1 MKDSKDILP
10 DTLYITMKVID
21 RARVNEP
28 DFYAQFEDDL
38 DHLNGSLRDLLDKLD
53 AANAIE
59 KKRIGYN

>member
-28 DFYAQFEDDL
+28 EFYAQFEDDL
-38 DHLNGSLRDLLDKLD
+38 NNLNECLRNLLDKLD
-53 AANAIE
+53 LANATE
-59 KKRIGYN
+59 KKDRR